1 MGCHSWIY
9 KKVKEIPTEEIK
21 NDVMNAI
28 AQIELSGK
36 YSDDEREK
44 WENVLE
50 REALRYLDKFEKL
63 KSEEGT
69 TQKRIDDFAKEY
81 GYIIAYADKFHRELK
96 WNGRVEKY
104 ENAKNIAIKA
114 IETCKFDSI
123 KFYEACRTLD
133 CAFNNFKKVDDEWY
147 VCISNDLP
155 FRVWRYPEQRF
166 TDCDE
171 LLKFLK
177 NHTEK
182 FGDDVVSLYEADA
195 VNVCREVKGYTKKL
209 ETAIREFWKEHNNSL
224 FVEFG

>member
-96 WNGRVEKY
+96 
-104 ENAKNIAIKA
+104 
-114 IETCKFDSI
+114 
-123 KFYEACRTLD
+123 
-133 CAFNNFKKVDDEWY
+133 
-147 VCISNDLP
+147 
-155 FRVWRYPEQRF
+155 
-166 TDCDE
+166 
-171 LLKFLK
+171 
-177 NHTEK
+177 
-182 FGDDVVSLYEADA
+182 
-195 VNVCREVKGYTKKL
+195 
-209 ETAIREFWKEHNNSL
+209 
-224 FVEFG
+224 